1 MAISGTGL
9 LAGLASAIPGAIQ
22 GYQDMKAQDLKKM
35 ELEAKAK
42 ADAEDRQ
49 YKKISAKLK
58 AAELGQ
64 DLEENESG
72 ELVLKPRAGLLT
84 PEQKRQE
91 EMYMKGFTRDE
102 KGNLKP
108 ADWKQR
114 EIENRGLLQQQKLQ
128 QSQANQDFKT
138 REERQ
143 TIIPGYKR
151 DPNVFL
157 DKADISNMRD
167 AASDAQK
174 ITQTMAQLQDIV
186 KNASPQELANPLS
199 QVNANVKNLLKDAQ
213 LTYKG
218 EAFAKLGVLAGPDM
232 AILDQVLEDPTTA
245 TNLARLSLDPKGKEN
260 LIKRYQG
267 VLDRINS
274 ALSKR
279 LESRGLYKE
288 QNQERGL
295 LSQESQTQAQPQTKV
310 INGVT
315 YRKVDGG
322 WQAD

>member
-72 ELVLKPRAGLLT
+72 ELVLKPRSGLLT

-102 KGNLKP
+102 MGNLKP
-108 ADWKQR
+108 ADWKQQ
-114 EIENRGLLQQQKLQ
+114 EIQNKGLLQQQMLDLKR
-128 QSQANQDFKT
+128 SQAESARQNAAMGKRPTEGQFK
-138 REERQ
+138 
-143 TIIPGYKR
+143 
-151 DPNVFL
+151 
-157 DKADISNMRD
+157 
-167 AASDAQK
+167 AA
-174 ITQTMAQLQDIV
+174 T
-186 KNASPQELANPLS
+186 
-199 QVNANVKNLLKDAQ
+199 
-213 LTYKG
+213 
-218 EAFAKLGVLAGPDM
+218 FA
-232 AILDQVLEDPTTA
+232 
-245 TNLARLSLDPKGKEN
+245 
-260 LIKRYQG
+260 
-267 VLDRINS
+267 
-274 ALSKR
+274 KR
-279 LESRGLYKE
+279 LEEAEGVFDALEQKGYDPTSLKEQATGKLSGIFGEGVKGEDLKSLQQAQRNFINAVLRRESGAAIAPSEFESAAAQYFPQSGDTPEILAQKRRNRQIALAGLQAEGQPAIGLIETAQRGLIP
-288 QNQERGL
+288 QA
-295 LSQESQTQAQPQTKV
+295 QTQAQPQTQTQPQTKV

-322 WQAD
+322 WEAQE